1 MQSLADLS
9 GDHFFDYMS
18 LRWQSFLCDVNLRTQ
33 GNMAQTENGFF
44 RAEKEIRPIVPVN
57 ELKGNIEA
65 TVSTP
70 TMEGHGIDTLFD
82 GDLSTYFA
90 QDMDMPPEQGPSF
103 IQLRMKTTV
112 RANTLTLGLYNPELY
127 PEDVVIFIKG
137 ENEQEF
143 KEVTYTRAVSRR
155 YLAYYFDVSEVRE
168 LRVLSKHLHG
178 QNRLVIGELAFGMSD
193 WNHPADPD
201 FGSYLSDVFEMS
213 APEFGLR
220 LEAAGADTRDIVA
233 IFRHG
238 RDARSLTQNPW
249 ELDFIQPLSVN
260 TRPVEDRFYQFKVL
274 AKGSALKSG
283 WKNLEVTGGISL
295 TERTGVGR

>member
-1 MQSLADLS
+1 
-9 GDHFFDYMS
+9 
-18 LRWQSFLCDVNLRTQ
+18 
-33 GNMAQTENGFF
+33 
-44 RAEKEIRPIVPVN
+44 
-57 ELKGNIEA
+57 
-65 TVSTP
+65 
-70 TMEGHGIDTLFD
+70 
-82 GDLSTYFA
+82 
-90 QDMDMPPEQGPSF
+90 
-103 IQLRMKTTV
+103 
-112 RANTLTLGLYNPELY
+112 
-127 PEDVVIFIKG
+127 
-137 ENEQEF
+137 
-143 KEVTYTRAVSRR
+143 
-155 YLAYYFDVSEVRE
+155 
-168 LRVLSKHLHG
+168 
-178 QNRLVIGELAFGMSD
+178 MSD